1 MINSNI
7 KWQWLIPCLLCW
19 VSTHAQESYTLDGCL
34 QMALKS
40 NLQIRIASNDIQ
52 KVIQQ
57 IAETRSALLPQISG
71 EYQFSYNPDLPPA
84 FLPGFI
90 VGQPQVENVPAILGL
105 KQTQYAG
112 VSASQQLFNPRL
124 FIALKALKTAT
135 QLTELQL
142 LQTRE
147 DVVYNVYA
155 TFYNL
160 LTLYKQM
167 DLLEVNIKSF
177 ETTINTTETLQKND
191 FAKKSDVNR
200 LILAKKGIETQL
212 INLQVAEHTLLNVLR
227 LLTDTPEESPFGIV
241 TELSTET
248 ETIGSLEAYPENRT
262 EYKILQTS
270 AMLKELERKT
280 IQASHIPV
288 LVLFGGYFSYA
299 YNADFN
305 PFKRAESRSFDVSQ
319 VGLSLKIPV
328 FDGGAKRAKSTQ
340 KSLEIESIKNQQQ
353 LLTQQIRNDI
363 KNTANKY
370 NSSITILQ
378 MEEENIALA
387 QVTLEEIKTNYRN
400 GFVGVTDV
408 INAENDL
415 QKTQTNYLTA
425 LINVRLAV
433 LEWKKATGTLL
444 IF

>member
-1 MINSNI
+1 M
-7 KWQWLIPCLLCW
+7 
-19 VSTHAQESYTLDGCL
+19 
-34 QMALKS
+34 
-40 NLQIRIASNDIQ
+40 
-52 KVIQQ
+52 
-57 IAETRSALLPQISG
+57 
-71 EYQFSYNPDLPPA
+71 
-84 FLPGFI
+84 
-90 VGQPQVENVPAILGL
+90 
-105 KQTQYAG
+105 
-112 VSASQQLFNPRL
+112 
-124 FIALKALKTAT
+124 
-135 QLTELQL
+135 
-142 LQTRE
+142 
-147 DVVYNVYA
+147 
-155 TFYNL
+155 
-160 LTLYKQM
+160 
-167 DLLEVNIKSF
+167 
-177 ETTINTTETLQKND
+177 
-191 FAKKSDVNR
+191 
-200 LILAKKGIETQL
+200 
-212 INLQVAEHTLLNVLR
+212 
-227 LLTDTPEESPFGIV
+227 
-241 TELSTET
+241 
-248 ETIGSLEAYPENRT
+248 
-262 EYKILQTS
+262 
-270 AMLKELERKT
+270 
-280 IQASHIPV
+280 
-288 LVLFGGYFSYA
+288 
-299 YNADFN
+299 
-305 PFKRAESRSFDVSQ
+305 SQ